1 LIASITVLFIEKKNN
16 IQTMIGFGANQ
27 KTLFS
32 IFLWEGILIAGKGI
46 VVGLIIGYSVC
57 ILQLQTGILTM
68 PNSNGEAFPIVLKLS
83 DGLTIISLVSLI
95 GFLFSYLPVYVL
107 LKKNFGHLNY

>member
-1 LIASITVLFIEKKNN
+1 LIASITVLFIEKKDN

-46 VVGLIIGYSVC
+46 VVGLIIGYSIC
-57 ILQLQTGILTM
+57 IIQLQTGILTM

>member
-1 LIASITVLFIEKKNN
+1 MFRIFFFEGLLIAAKGII
-16 IQTMIGFGANQ
+16 IGLVIGTIVCAVQLN
-27 KTLFS
+27 FS
-32 IFLWEGILIAGKGI
+32 ILA
-46 VVGLIIGYSVC
+46 
-57 ILQLQTGILTM
+57 M